1 MQTNN
6 SSFFDESTEQSKIKS
21 HIVADY
27 FSTWAKIIIP
37 TSKKMTG
44 KIGYIDLFAGPGR
57 YKDGTKSTPLLIL
70 EEALADVNMR
80 NMIITIFSDA
90 IPENIKSLDTA
101 INAMPNIGLLKHK
114 PRIYTEIVDEKIV
127 EIFSSI
133 KMIPCLT
140 FLDPWGYKGLS
151 NNLIN
156 SVIKDFGCDCIIFFN
171 YNRINMGL
179 NNDIVRYHMDAL
191 FGNERVTILRH
202 IPESL
207 SPEERETVILNA
219 LSDSF
224 KEKYGKYV
232 LPFRFRSERGGRISH
247 HLVFVTK
254 HKKGYD
260 IMKSIMAKASSE
272 NYQGVPSFE
281 FSPIVNNQPLLFDI
295 YTPLDELKNTLLEI
309 FAGKSI
315 SVLELYDI
323 HNLGTN
329 YIKRNYKEVL
339 KQLEKE
345 GNTTTFPTSENR
357 KKNTMADD
365 VLVTF
370 PAKKGGI
377 R

>member
-6 SSFFDESTEQSKIKS
+6 SSFFDESTEQSKTKS

-27 FSTWAKIIIP
+27 FTAWAKVIIP

-70 EEALADVNMR
+70 EEALADTNMR
-80 NMIITIFSDA
+80 QMITTIFSDA
-90 IPENIKSLDTA
+90 EPENIESLGA
-101 INAMPNIGLLKHK
+101 EIKAMPNIGLLKYQ
-114 PRIYTEIVDEKIV
+114 PRIYTEIVDSKIV

-156 SVIKDFGCDCIIFFN
+156 SVIKDFGCDCIVFFN

-179 NNDIVRYHMDAL
+179 NNDIVRHHMDAL
-191 FGNERVTILRH
+191 FGAERVTILRNT
-202 IPESL
+202 IESL
-207 SPEERETVILNA
+207 TPEDRETIILNT
-219 LSDSF
+219 LSESF

-232 LPFRFRSERGGRISH
+232 LPFRFRRERGGRISH

-272 NYQGVPSFE
+272 NHQGVPSFE
-281 FSPIVNNQPLLFDI
+281 FAPLKSNQPLLFDI
-295 YTPLDELKNTLLEI
+295 YTPLDELKNTLLGI

-329 YIKRNYKEVL
+329 YIKSNYKEVL

-345 GNTTTFPTSENR
+345 GKISTFPTSENR

-370 PAKKGGI
+370 PAKKGGV